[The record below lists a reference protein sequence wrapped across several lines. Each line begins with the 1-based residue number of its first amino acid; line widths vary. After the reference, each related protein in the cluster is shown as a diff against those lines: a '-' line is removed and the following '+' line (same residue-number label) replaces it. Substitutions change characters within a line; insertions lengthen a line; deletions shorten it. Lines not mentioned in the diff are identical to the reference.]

1 MSEAEPAPEP
11 APPVRGQWAWQRV
24 AALPAA
30 VRQRCLDNAVGACYR
45 ANVLPKRCCLR
56 YINALRVVSALPQ
69 QAAYEFA

>member
-30 VRQRCLDNAVGACYR
+30 VRQRCLDNAVGS
-45 ANVLPKRCCLR
+45 LLSH
-56 YINALRVVSALPQ
+56 ALTCRPSV
-69 QAAYEFA
+69 AAHNIQTHSEE